1 MRLTQKKF
9 TVSVVGI
16 ITNKR
21 NEILILDHFFR
32 LHHTWGL
39 PGGFIG
45 PFEPPEDAIRRE
57 IKEEADLELEDLRL
71 VRIRNAESH
80 IEILFRANGIGEA
93 KVNSKEIKEVGWF
106 SIHNLP
112 EISNV
117 QVEIL
122 RDVIGTS

>member
-21 NEILILDHFFR
+21 NEILVLDHFFR

-39 PGGFIG
+39 PGGFIDH
-45 PFEPPEDAIRRE
+45 FEPPEDAIRRE
-57 IKEEADLELEDLRL
+57 IKEEADLELENLEL
-71 VRIRNAESH
+71 MQVRNAGSH

-106 SIHNLP
+106 SIRNLP
-112 EISNV
+112 EISKV

-122 RDVIGTS
+122 RDVMGAS